1 LVKLGDT
8 PDALVGYDQGHLSL
22 LGAEYV
28 VKQFPNELFE

>member
-1 LVKLGDT
+1 
-8 PDALVGYDQGHLSL
+8 LVGYDQGHLSL

>member
-1 LVKLGDT
+1 
-8 PDALVGYDQGHLSL
+8 VGYDQGHLSL